1 MKNHYEILGV
11 SQTCTQAEIKKAYRV
26 MAVKYHPDK
35 NNGDKQSEEN
45 FKAILESYII
55 LSDEETRMEYDY
67 FKGFKKGNKPQYS
80 EPGKPSPIKYL
91 VQIKRIKDAV
101 LSAGGHVNKNVLYNA
116 IDRLLSEENISF
128 LIRKQDLSINHLI
141 IDEALTCAI
150 FIDENLKHEF
160 HDRLLKLADG
170 NVRMVN
176 RINLLNKINDS
187 ITATNNPSIQ
197 QQPQEVKETPP
208 TLIAIVIFVLFIILF
223 LVFLYMENS

>member
-26 MAVKYHPDK
+26 LAVKYHPDK
-35 NNGDKQSEEN
+35 NNGDKDSEEN

-55 LSDEETRMEYDY
+55 LSDEETRLEYDY

-150 FIDENLKHEF
+150 FIDESLKHEF

-187 ITATNNPSIQ
+187 ITAADTSPI
-197 QQPQEVKETPP
+197 QPQQEAKESPP